1 LKAVSYAL
9 YSSQVNLLQS
19 TFAFCQVSTFVV
31 TTKLDFSTQFLVR
44 GLYQKDLA
52 VPQGLETVPATGSIG
67 AFPQP
72 K

>member
-1 LKAVSYAL
+1 VQKRRIEI
-9 YSSQVNLLQS
+9 LLNHQLFQ
-19 TFAFCQVSTFVV
+19 FAFCQVSTFVV